1 MEFAIDC
8 QPRSTENPRSLRR
21 SGQVPV
27 VLYGH
32 SGTESLSLA
41 ADLKPIKALLLAAKV
56 NNSLVTVNVKEL
68 GLSFKS
74 LLKDVHLNP
83 TNSDIYQLSFFAVNA
98 QKQLTI
104 NVPLTFTGQAI
115 GVTEENGSLDM
126 VLTSLEVQC
135 LSGVIPE
142 RITIDVSQLKVG
154 DILNVQDLVL
164 PEGITS
170 TGAADRVVV
179 SVLAQ

>member
-1 MEFAIDC
+1 MDFAIDC
-8 QPRSTENPRSLRR
+8 FPRPNLNPGSLRR
-21 SGQVPV
+21 SGQIPI

-41 ADLKPIKALLLAAKV
+41 ADKKPVLALLLAAKV
-56 NNSLVTVNVKEL
+56 NNSLVTVKIKEL
-68 GLSFKS
+68 GLSFKT
-74 LLKDVHLNP
+74 LLKEVQTHPFNREV
-83 TNSDIYQLSFFAVNA
+83 YQLSFFAVDA

-104 NVPLTFTGQAI
+104 TVPLNFTGQAS
-115 GVTEENGSLDM
+115 GVIEENGAMDT
-126 VLTSLEVQC
+126 VLNSLEVHC

-142 RITIDVSQLKVG
+142 RIDIDVSQLKVG
-154 DILNVQDLVL
+154 HILHVQDLVL